1 MRTQRNPPSRSI
13 LRVSIRDKALWRAPL
28 LASAATAAAWLAA
41 FPAAAAC
48 VFVPTVGDDL
58 FICDSGAS
66 VGGLT
71 DLGGNNTLSLPDA
84 GTGTVSGNVVF
95 GAGRDTIDMRSGTI
109 AGAVDQGAGADLFT
123 ISGGTVTGNVQQG
136 LGIDDFRMTGGVIQ
150 SLSQGDSLD
159 TFFMSAGRIVTFFED
174 GDRAV
179 MTGGRIGRVDMKLD
193 NNLFDMSG
201 GTIDGNLVT
210 GFGNDTIILSD
221 GLIGGNIS
229 VSGGTDRVTVTGGA
243 VGGNVLMSFGAD
255 TFTWD
260 GGGKIL
266 GAVDLG
272 PDNDTA
278 TLRNL
283 DAASLVS
290 VRVDGGLGVDRL
302 TFNGVATGGIAR
314 FQNWETVLATN
325 GTKLT
330 FDGNLTL
337 GDTATGTGS
346 LTVDAAST
354 LLGGGVNASVAAMTA
369 GQLVNVANAGTI
381 DLTNGAAS
389 AADTFTIAG
398 NYAGQD
404 GKLLLQAALGDNSSA
419 ADRLVISRGAASGI
433 TGIGVTNLGGSG
445 AATLQDGIMVVEAA
459 NGGTTGSGT
468 FALNSAVAAGA
479 FEYLLFKGG
488 LGAGSEENWYLRSTL
503 VPLAVPAPSPFFAAI
518 IPVPGQ
524 SPPTPGATPVIG
536 AIVPLYRVETPTYSV
551 IPPVARY
558 LGLASIGTFHERRGE
573 QALLEGNGT
582 LPAAWAR
589 AYGNDADIKW
599 SGTVAPTFDGSLTG
613 FQAGLDL
620 FGWELAAD
628 HHDRAGL
635 FIDRAGGDGDIRGQA
650 LGWNDLSVG
659 GIKLNGTSV
668 GGYWTHIGPQGWYL
682 DGILMATWLDGD
694 ATSSRGIGI
703 DIDGRA
709 VSASLEGGYP
719 IHLTPGL
726 TLEPQAQLIWQHFS
740 FDDTADRFSTVSFD
754 DDEALTGRIGFRLQ
768 AELPI
773 GEVMLRPYAKAN
785 LWRGLSGSQH
795 VDFGSSTIST
805 ETDATTLE
813 VGGGLVAQLSKSV
826 GLHVTGDYSTNLGGE
841 KQRVVDGNIGLT
853 VTW

>member
-1 MRTQRNPPSRSI
+1 MRTQRNPPSRFI

-283 DAASLVS
+283 DAAGLVS

-337 GDTATGTGS
+337 GDTGTGTGS

-354 LLGGGVNASVAAMTA
+354 LLGGGVNASVAALTA
-369 GQLVNVANAGTI
+369 GQLVNVANGGTI

-404 GKLLLQAALGDNSSA
+404 GKLLLQAALGDDSSA

-433 TGIGVTNLGGSG
+433 TGIGVTNLGGSRRRHAAGRHHGGRGGEWRHDGQRHLRAEQRGGGRRLRISAFQGRPRRRQRRELVPALDTG
-445 AATLQDGIMVVEAA
+445 AASRACPVPVLCSDHPC
-459 NGGTTGSGT
+459 TGP
-468 FALNSAVAAGA
+468 VAAD
-479 FEYLLFKGG
+479 
-488 LGAGSEENWYLRSTL
+488 AGRNARHRRDR
-503 VPLAVPAPSPFFAAI
+503 AAL
-518 IPVPGQ
+518 
-524 SPPTPGATPVIG
+524 S
-536 AIVPLYRVETPTYSV
+536 
-551 IPPVARY
+551 
-558 LGLASIGTFHERRGE
+558 RR
-573 QALLEGNGT
+573 
-582 LPAAWAR
+582 
-589 AYGNDADIKW
+589 DAD
-599 SGTVAPTFDGSLTG
+599 L
-613 FQAGLDL
+613 L
-620 FGWELAAD
+620 
-628 HHDRAGL
+628 
-635 FIDRAGGDGDIRGQA
+635 GDPAR
-650 LGWNDLSVG
+650 
-659 GIKLNGTSV
+659 
-668 GGYWTHIGPQGWYL
+668 
-682 DGILMATWLDGD
+682 
-694 ATSSRGIGI
+694 R
-703 DIDGRA
+703 
-709 VSASLEGGYP
+709 
-719 IHLTPGL
+719 
-726 TLEPQAQLIWQHFS
+726 
-740 FDDTADRFSTVSFD
+740 
-754 DDEALTGRIGFRLQ
+754 
-768 AELPI
+768 
-773 GEVMLRPYAKAN
+773 
-785 LWRGLSGSQH
+785 
-795 VDFGSSTIST
+795 TISRPGV
-805 ETDATTLE
+805 DR
-813 VGGGLVAQLSKSV
+813 
-826 GLHVTGDYSTNLGGE
+826 HVS
-841 KQRVVDGNIGLT
+841 
-853 VTW
+853 

>member
-13 LRVSIRDKALWRAPL
+13 LRVSIRDKASWRAPL

-58 FICDSGAS
+58 FVCDSGAS

-159 TFFMSAGRIVTFFED
+159 TFFMSAGRIITFFED

-283 DAASLVS
+283 DAAGLVS

-330 FDGNLTL
+330 FDGNLH
-337 GDTATGTGS
+337 AWRYRHRHRV
-346 LTVDAAST
+346 VDRGCGKHAV
-354 LLGGGVNASVAAMTA
+354 GRRRQRIGRG
-369 GQLVNVANAGTI
+369 I
-381 DLTNGAAS
+381 D
-389 AADTFTIAG
+389 
-398 NYAGQD
+398 
-404 GKLLLQAALGDNSSA
+404 
-419 ADRLVISRGAASGI
+419 RGAAGECRQWRHDRPDEWRGQRSRHLHHRRQLRRPGWQAPVAGR
-433 TGIGVTNLGGSG
+433 TWRRFLGRRQAGDFPRRGLRDHGNRRAPISADRAPPRCRTASWWSRRRM
-445 AATLQDGIMVVEAA
+445 AARRAAA
-459 NGGTTGSGT
+459 NLVRAEQRGGGRRLRVSAFQGRPRAPARRELVACARRLRAAKPMPAPPPVSVCSDHPCTGP
-468 FALNSAVAAGA
+468 VAAD
-479 FEYLLFKGG
+479 
-488 LGAGSEENWYLRSTL
+488 AGRNARHRRDR
-503 VPLAVPAPSPFFAAI
+503 AAL
-518 IPVPGQ
+518 
-524 SPPTPGATPVIG
+524 S
-536 AIVPLYRVETPTYSV
+536 
-551 IPPVARY
+551 
-558 LGLASIGTFHERRGE
+558 RR
-573 QALLEGNGT
+573 
-582 LPAAWAR
+582 
-589 AYGNDADIKW
+589 DADLLRDPARRTI
-599 SGTVAPTFDGSLTG
+599 SRPG
-613 FQAGLDL
+613 
-620 FGWELAAD
+620 
-628 HHDRAGL
+628 
-635 FIDRAGGDGDIRGQA
+635 IDR
-650 LGWNDLSVG
+650 
-659 GIKLNGTSV
+659 
-668 GGYWTHIGPQGWYL
+668 H
-682 DGILMATWLDGD
+682 
-694 ATSSRGIGI
+694 
-703 DIDGRA
+703 
-709 VSASLEGGYP
+709 VS
-719 IHLTPGL
+719 
-726 TLEPQAQLIWQHFS
+726 
-740 FDDTADRFSTVSFD
+740 
-754 DDEALTGRIGFRLQ
+754 
-768 AELPI
+768 
-773 GEVMLRPYAKAN
+773 
-785 LWRGLSGSQH
+785 
-795 VDFGSSTIST
+795 
-805 ETDATTLE
+805 
-813 VGGGLVAQLSKSV
+813 
-826 GLHVTGDYSTNLGGE
+826 
-841 KQRVVDGNIGLT
+841 
-853 VTW
+853 